1 MGYAKRAASLA
12 DRLRIE
18 FGADVTLEEGSKGAF
33 DILSGDRVIYSKL
46 ETRRI
51 PNPEQIL
58 DLLRKL

>member
-18 FGADVTLEEGSKGAF
+18 LGADVTLEEGNKGAF
-33 DILSGDRVIYSKL
+33 EILSDDRLIYSKL

-51 PNPEQIL
+51 PTPEQIL